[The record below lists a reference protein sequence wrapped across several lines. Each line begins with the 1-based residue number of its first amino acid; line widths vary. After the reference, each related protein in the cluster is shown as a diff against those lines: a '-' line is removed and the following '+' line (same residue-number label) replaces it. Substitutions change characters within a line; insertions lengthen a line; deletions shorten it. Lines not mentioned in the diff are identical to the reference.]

1 MLRVGII
8 GCGKI
13 ADQHVEHIV
22 HIPGCEIVAVCD
34 NDELMARQLQER
46 LGGIVAA
53 FTDIPE
59 MIEKARPDVVHITAP
74 PQAHL
79 SIGRMCLEA
88 GCHIYVE
95 KPFTVTHEEAEE
107 LIAVAERTNRRLT
120 VGHDAQFSQAA
131 NRARALVAQGY
142 LGGPPVHLEA
152 YYCYNM
158 NDATYARA
166 LFGDKQHWARHLPGG
181 LLQNTISHGISKV
194 AEYLTGDRP
203 SVIAFG
209 FTSQLLR
216 SVGETSIVDELRTI
230 ISDGTTTAYFTF
242 SSQMKPSLHMLRLYG
257 PVNAVIVDEEQQTVI
272 KVRGSRHK
280 SYLEQFVP
288 PWAYARQYAA
298 NGISNVY
305 KFARNEFHGGY
316 GKQFLIDAFYRSIVN
331 QEPVPIPYSEILRTS
346 RIMEDIFVQVREKQN
361 SGQQD
366 ATPGPAETPVAAES
380 PENDA
385 LQMTA
390 ARN

>member
-22 HIPGCEIVAVCD
+22 HLPGCEIVAVCD
-34 NDELMARQLQER
+34 ADELMARQLQER
-46 LGGIVAA
+46 LGTPAA
-53 FTDIPE
+53 FTDIRE
-59 MIEKARPDVVHITAP
+59 MLEKARPDVVHITTP
-74 PQAHL
+74 PQSHL
-79 SIGRMCLEA
+79 AIGRTCLEA

-107 LIAVAERTNRRLT
+107 LIAVAERANRRVT

-131 NRARALVAQGY
+131 NRARSLVAQGC

-152 YYCYNM
+152 YYCYNL
-158 NDATYARA
+158 NDATYAKA
-166 LFGDKQHWARHLPGG
+166 LFGDKQHWARQLPGG

-209 FTSQLLR
+209 FTSPLLR
-216 SVGETSIVDELRTI
+216 GIGETTIVDELRTI

-257 PVNAVIVDEEQQTVI
+257 PANGLIVNEEQQTVI
-272 KVRGSRHK
+272 QLRGSRYK

-288 PWAYARQYAA
+288 PLAYAKQYAA
-298 NGISNVY
+298 NGIGNVY
-305 KFARNEFHGGY
+305 KFARAEFHGGY
-316 GKQFLIDAFYRSIVN
+316 GKQFLIGAFYRSIVN
-331 QEPVPIPYSEILRTS
+331 NEPVPIPYAEILRTS
-346 RIMEDIFVQVREKQN
+346 RIMEDIFIQVREKQIN
-361 SGQQD
+361 GRQN
-366 ATPGPAETPVAAES
+366 ATAGPAETFVAAEER
-380 PENDA
+380 PENEA